1 MREPT
6 DDEIEELA
14 NAMLRCF
21 MWHQSIDVVNR
32 DALLMEAAIRLLVA
46 SILQPKRSLHSKGG
60 ELYGVIGDAV
70 MEWINKQRAQM
81 AEAN

>member
-14 NAMLRCF
+14 NAMLGCAMR
-21 MWHQSIDVVNR
+21 HQSIEVVNR

-46 SILQPKRSLHSKGG
+46 SVLRPKRSLHSKGG
-60 ELYGVIGDAV
+60 ELYDVIGDAV
-70 MEWINKQRAQM
+70 VEWINKQQSQM